1 MSTQKDLLRGRC
13 RPRTL
18 AGGGCLWAAAAA
30 AVVVDHSNAENRKY
44 MTHRLFFRLALVQPF
59 TLEAEIPLAD
69 KQQPVAMG
77 TMKTGIPNDR

>member
-1 MSTQKDLLRGRC
+1 M
-13 RPRTL
+13 
-18 AGGGCLWAAAAA
+18 WAAAAA
-30 AVVVDHSNAENRKY
+30 AAADHSNAENRKY
-44 MTHRLFFRLALVQPF
+44 RTHRLFFRLALVQPF

>member
-13 RPRTL
+13 HPRTL
-18 AGGGCLWAAAAA
+18 TGGGCSCAAAAA
-30 AVVVDHSNAENRKY
+30 AVDHSNAESRKY
-44 MTHRLFFRLALVQPF
+44 RTHRLFFRLALVQPF